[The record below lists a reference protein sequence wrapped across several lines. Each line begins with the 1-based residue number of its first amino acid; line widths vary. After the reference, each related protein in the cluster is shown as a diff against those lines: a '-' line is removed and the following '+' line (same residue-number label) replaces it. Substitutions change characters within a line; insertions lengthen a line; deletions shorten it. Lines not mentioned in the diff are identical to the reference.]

1 MEAEK
6 TQPPKKKEDGKLY
19 TPVAVDLF
27 GILTQHVQIVK
38 DNGTDAMRCHIALAV
53 IQVFV

>member
-6 TQPPKKKEDGKLY
+6 TQPPKKRDGKLY